1 MYKVSISFVLY
12 ARAKSNFKGM
22 DVHMSRKYFNT
33 VLLLSTT
40 LLTGLA
46 LSHPLIGHADAST
59 QTSNAV
65 ATTTASASSTTTSN
79 GNTYGVD
86 DDNIVW
92 ITYPSMSVLTTY
104 TGTGTYYNADGSD
117 TNTTVS
123 GTSGALGEVR
133 INLNQRTAYVWDSM
147 LNATSNTSARL
158 YRKVTSVS
166 NFMYLS
172 SVYTTKSLTIN
183 FVDTDGNSI
192 DDSMTFDFPDN
203 SDKLENALLDAT
215 PTVDGYTFNSAA
227 VTTGSDDNPAITY
240 TFIKNTSDSG
250 SGNESSN
257 SESSSS
263 EASSSESSS
272 SESSSSEASSSES
285 SSSESSSSES
295 SSVNSATSST
305 DSGNLS
311 DSSSANGA
319 SDTAT
324 SSATK
329 VSVSKTSVY
338 ATRKIGLYKTVN
350 FTKNNRIRWYQK
362 QPRTKR
368 PKFTVIGYA
377 RTNAGTLRYKVKTTS
392 GQTGYITANTDY
404 VGNTYYQTN
413 PKKITVINAKGI
425 NAYRKVNL
433 TSKVRHYRK
442 GTVLKVKAVK
452 QHGITT
458 RLILTNGT
466 YITANKT
473 MVLKK

>member
-46 LSHPLIGHADAST
+46 LSSPLTSHADTST
-59 QTSNAV
+59 QTSSAV
-65 ATTTASASSTTTSN
+65 ATTASASSTTTSN
-79 GNTYGVD
+79 GNTYGID

-92 ITYPSMSVLTTY
+92 ITYPSTHVLTTY

-117 TNTTVS
+117 TNKTVS

-133 INLNQRTAYVWDSM
+133 INLNQRTAYIWDSM
-147 LNATSNTSARL
+147 LDATSNTSDRK
-158 YRKVTSVS
+158 YRKITSVS
-166 NFMYLS
+166 SFTPFS
-172 SVYTTKSLTIN
+172 SVYTIKPLTIN
-183 FVDTDGNSI
+183 FVDTDGQSI
-192 DDSMTFDFPDN
+192 DHSMTFDFPDN

-215 PTVDGYTFNSAA
+215 PTVDGYTFSSAA
-227 VTTGSDDNPAITY
+227 VTTGSDDNPAVTY
-240 TFIKNTSDSG
+240 TFTKNTSDSG
-250 SGNESSN
+250 SGNESSG
-257 SESSSS
+257 SESSS
-263 EASSSESSS
+263 
-272 SESSSSEASSSES
+272 
-285 SSSESSSSES
+285 
-295 SSVNSATSST
+295 SATSST
-305 DSGNLS
+305 DSDNLS
-311 DSSSANGA
+311 DSSSADST
-319 SDTAT
+319 SDSTT
-324 SSATK
+324 STATK
-329 VSVSKTSVY
+329 VSVSKISVY

-362 QPRTKR
+362 KPRTKR
-368 PKFTVIGYA
+368 PTFTVIGYV
-377 RTNAGTLRYKVKTTS
+377 RTKAGTLRYKVKTTS

-404 VGNTYYQTN
+404 VGYTYYQTT
-413 PKKITVINAKGI
+413 PKKVTVINAKGI

>member
-79 GNTYGVD
+79 GNAYGVD

-92 ITYPSMSVLTTY
+92 ITYPSTHVLTTY
-104 TGTGTYYNADGSD
+104 TGTGICYNADGSD
-117 TNTTVS
+117 TNKTVS

-133 INLNQRTAYVWDSM
+133 INLNQRTAYIWDSM
-147 LNATSNTSARL
+147 LDATSNTSDRK
-158 YRKVTSVS
+158 YRKITSVS
-166 NFMYLS
+166 SFTPFS
-172 SVYTTKSLTIN
+172 SVYTIKPLTIN
-183 FVDTDGNSI
+183 FVDTDGQSI
-192 DDSMTFDFPDN
+192 DHSMTFDFPDN

-215 PTVDGYTFNSAA
+215 PTVDGYTFSSAA
-227 VTTGSDDNPAITY
+227 VTTGSDDNPAVTY
-240 TFIKNTSDSG
+240 TFTKNTSDSE
-250 SGNESSN
+250 SGNESSG
-257 SESSSS
+257 SESSS
-263 EASSSESSS
+263 
-272 SESSSSEASSSES
+272 
-285 SSSESSSSES
+285 
-295 SSVNSATSST
+295 SATSST
-305 DSGNLS
+305 DSDNLS
-311 DSSSANGA
+311 DSSSADST
-319 SDTAT
+319 SDSTT
-324 SSATK
+324 STATK
-329 VSVSKTSVY
+329 VSVSKILVY

-368 PKFTVIGYA
+368 PTFTVIGYA
-377 RTNAGTLRYKVKTTS
+377 RTKAGTLRYKVKTTS
-392 GQTGYITANTDY
+392 GQTGYITANTNY

>member
-46 LSHPLIGHADAST
+46 LSRPLIGHADAST

-104 TGTGTYYNADGSD
+104 TGT
-117 TNTTVS
+117 S
-123 GTSGALGEVR
+123 GVLGEVR
-133 INLNQRTAYVWDSM
+133 INLNQRTAYIWDSM
-147 LNATSNTSARL
+147 LDATSGTNDRP
-158 YRKVTSVS
+158 YRKITSVS
-166 NFMYLS
+166 KFMPVG
-172 SVYTTKSLTIN
+172 SVYTIKSLTIN
-183 FVDTDGNSI
+183 FADTDGNSI

-215 PTVDGYTFNSAA
+215 PTVDGYTFNSSA
-227 VTTGSDDNPAITY
+227 VTTGSDDNPAVTY
-240 TFIKNTSDSG
+240 TFTKNTSDSS
-250 SGNESSN
+250 SGN
-257 SESSSS
+257 
-263 EASSSESSS
+263 
-272 SESSSSEASSSES
+272 ES

-350 FTKNNRIRWYQK
+350 FTKNNRIHWYQK

-404 VGNTYYQTN
+404 VGNTYYQTT

>member
-1 MYKVSISFVLY
+1 
-12 ARAKSNFKGM
+12 
-22 DVHMSRKYFNT
+22 MSRKYFNT

-46 LSHPLIGHADAST
+46 LSRPLIGHADAST

-65 ATTTASASSTTTSN
+65 ATTTSSNSSSSTTTSD
-79 GNTYGVD
+79 GTTYGVD
-86 DDNIVW
+86 NGDIAWVK
-92 ITYPSMSVLTTY
+92 YPSSLSIVTSFDP
-104 TGTGTYYNADGSD
+104 GTYDYYDADGSKIA
-117 TNTTVS
+117 TKTSTFS
-123 GTSGALGEVR
+123 GILRELR
-133 INLNQRTAYVWDSM
+133 INLAQKEAYFMESAAKVYFKISD
-147 LNATSNTSARL
+147 TSNFKAL
-158 YRKVTSVS
+158 YSISTL
-166 NFMYLS
+166 YA
-172 SVYTTKSLTIN
+172 TKKLTIN
-183 FVDTDGNSI
+183 FVDDNNKSI
-192 DDSMTFDFPDN
+192 DTSMSLNVPDDN
-203 SDKLENALLDAT
+203 DGVQTTNYAQTIETALLEAT
-215 PTVDGYTFNSAA
+215 PTITDYTFDKAAMTTDTESNPTIMYHFSADS
-227 VTTGSDDNPAITY
+227 TT
-240 TFIKNTSDSG
+240 
-250 SGNESSN
+250 
-257 SESSSS
+257 SSS
-263 EASSSESSS
+263 SSSESSS
-272 SESSSSEASSSES
+272 SESN
-285 SSSESSSSES
+285 SSESSSSES

-377 RTNAGTLRYKVKTTS
+377 RTKAGTLRYKVKTTS

-404 VGNTYYQTN
+404 VGNTYYQTT

-442 GTVLKVKAVK
+442 GTALKIKAVK

>member
-1 MYKVSISFVLY
+1 
-12 ARAKSNFKGM
+12 
-22 DVHMSRKYFNT
+22 
-33 VLLLSTT
+33 
-40 LLTGLA
+40 
-46 LSHPLIGHADAST
+46 
-59 QTSNAV
+59 
-65 ATTTASASSTTTSN
+65 
-79 GNTYGVD
+79 
-86 DDNIVW
+86 
-92 ITYPSMSVLTTY
+92 MSVLTTY

-123 GTSGALGEVR
+123 GTSGTLGEVR

-147 LNATSNTSARL
+147 LNATSNTSAKL
-158 YRKVTSVS
+158 YRKITSVS

-172 SVYTTKSLTIN
+172 SAYTTKSLTIN

-215 PTVDGYTFNSAA
+215 PTVDGYTLNSAA
-227 VTTGSDDNPAITY
+227 VTTGSDDNPAVTY
-240 TFIKNTSDSG
+240 TFTKNSSDSG
-250 SGNESSN
+250 SGSDS
-257 SESSSS
+257 
-263 EASSSESSS
+263 SSSESSS
-272 SESSSSEASSSES
+272 SESSSSESSSSES
-285 SSSESSSSES
+285 SSSESSSSESSSSESSSSESSSSESSSSESSNSESSNSESSSSES

-305 DSGNLS
+305 DSGNFS

-319 SDTAT
+319 GDTAT
-324 SSATK
+324 SSVTK
-329 VSVSKTSVY
+329 VSVSKASVY
-338 ATRKIGLYKTVN
+338 AIRKIGLYKKVN
-350 FTKNNRIRWYQK
+350 FTKNNCIRWYQK

-377 RTNAGTLRYKVKTTS
+377 RTKAGTLRYKVKTTS

-404 VGNTYYQTN
+404 VGNTYYQTT

-452 QHGITT
+452 QHSITT

>member
-1 MYKVSISFVLY
+1 
-12 ARAKSNFKGM
+12 
-22 DVHMSRKYFNT
+22 
-33 VLLLSTT
+33 
-40 LLTGLA
+40 
-46 LSHPLIGHADAST
+46 
-59 QTSNAV
+59 
-65 ATTTASASSTTTSN
+65 
-79 GNTYGVD
+79 
-86 DDNIVW
+86 
-92 ITYPSMSVLTTY
+92 MSVLTTY

-123 GTSGALGEVR
+123 GTSGTLGEVR

-147 LNATSNTSARL
+147 LNATSNTSAKL
-158 YRKVTSVS
+158 YRKITSVS

-172 SVYTTKSLTIN
+172 SAYTTKSLTIN

-215 PTVDGYTFNSAA
+215 PTVDGYTLNSAA
-227 VTTGSDDNPAITY
+227 VTTGSDDNPAVTY
-240 TFIKNTSDSG
+240 TFTKNSSDSG
-250 SGNESSN
+250 SGSDS
-257 SESSSS
+257 
-263 EASSSESSS
+263 SSSESSS
-272 SESSSSEASSSES
+272 SESSSSESSSSESSSSESSSSESSSSES

-305 DSGNLS
+305 DSGNFS

-319 SDTAT
+319 GDTAT
-324 SSATK
+324 SSVTK
-329 VSVSKTSVY
+329 VSVSKASVY
-338 ATRKIGLYKTVN
+338 AIRKIGLYKKVN

-377 RTNAGTLRYKVKTTS
+377 RTKAGTLRYKVKTTS

-404 VGNTYYQTN
+404 VGNTYYQTT

>member
-1 MYKVSISFVLY
+1 MYKVSISFVFY

-46 LSHPLIGHADAST
+46 LSRPLIGHADAST

-79 GNTYGVD
+79 GNAYGVD

-92 ITYPSMSVLTTY
+92 ITYPSTHVLTTY

-117 TNTTVS
+117 TNKTVS

-133 INLNQRTAYVWDSM
+133 INLNQRTAYIWDSM
-147 LNATSNTSARL
+147 LDATSNTSDRK
-158 YRKVTSVS
+158 YRKITSVS
-166 NFMYLS
+166 SFTPFS
-172 SVYTTKSLTIN
+172 SVYTIKPLTIN
-183 FVDTDGNSI
+183 FVDTDGQSI
-192 DDSMTFDFPDN
+192 DHSMTFDFPDN

-215 PTVDGYTFNSAA
+215 PTVDGYTFSSAA
-227 VTTGSDDNPAITY
+227 VTTGSDDNPAVTY
-240 TFIKNTSDSG
+240 TFTKNTSDSG
-250 SGNESSN
+250 SGNESSG
-257 SESSSS
+257 SESSS
-263 EASSSESSS
+263 
-272 SESSSSEASSSES
+272 
-285 SSSESSSSES
+285 
-295 SSVNSATSST
+295 SATSST
-305 DSGNLS
+305 DSDNLS
-311 DSSSANGA
+311 DSSSADST
-319 SDTAT
+319 SDSTT
-324 SSATK
+324 STATK
-329 VSVSKTSVY
+329 VSVSKILVY

-368 PKFTVIGYA
+368 PTFTVIGYV
-377 RTNAGTLRYKVKTTS
+377 RTKAGTLRYKVKTTS

-404 VGNTYYQTN
+404 VGYTYYQTT
-413 PKKITVINAKGI
+413 PKKVTVINAKGI

-433 TSKVRHYRK
+433 TSKARHYRK

>member
-1 MYKVSISFVLY
+1 
-12 ARAKSNFKGM
+12 
-22 DVHMSRKYFNT
+22 MSRKYFNT
-33 VLLLSTT
+33 T
-40 LLTGLA
+40 LLVSTALFIGLTINY
-46 LSHPLIGHADAST
+46 PLTGHAATST

-86 DDNIVW
+86 DADIVW
-92 ITYPSMSVLTTY
+92 ITYPSTRVLTTY

-147 LNATSNTSARL
+147 LNATSNASAKL
-158 YRKVTSVS
+158 YRKITSVS

-172 SVYTTKSLTIN
+172 SAYTTKSLTIN

-227 VTTGSDDNPAITY
+227 VTTSSDDNPAVTY
-240 TFIKNTSDSG
+240 TFTKNSSDSG
-250 SGNESSN
+250 NGSDS
-257 SESSSS
+257 
-263 EASSSESSS
+263 SSSESSS
-272 SESSSSEASSSES
+272 SESSSSESST
-285 SSSESSSSES
+285 SESSSSES

-305 DSGNLS
+305 DSGNFS

-319 SDTAT
+319 GDTAT
-324 SSATK
+324 SSVTK
-329 VSVSKTSVY
+329 VSVSKASVY
-338 ATRKIGLYKTVN
+338 AIRKIGLYKKVN

-368 PKFTVIGYA
+368 PQFTVIGYA
-377 RTNAGTLRYKVKTTS
+377 RTKAGTLRYKVKNTS
-392 GQTGYITANTDY
+392 GQKGYITANTNY
-404 VGNTYYQTN
+404 VSNTYYQMN
-413 PKKITVINAKGI
+413 PKKVTVINAKGI

>member
-46 LSHPLIGHADAST
+46 LSSPLTSHADTST
-59 QTSNAV
+59 QTSSAV
-65 ATTTASASSTTTSN
+65 ATTASASSTTTSN
-79 GNTYGVD
+79 GNTYGID

-92 ITYPSMSVLTTY
+92 ITYPSTHVLTTY

-117 TNTTVS
+117 TNKTVS

-133 INLNQRTAYVWDSM
+133 INLNQRTAYIWDSM
-147 LNATSNTSARL
+147 LDATSNTSDRK
-158 YRKVTSVS
+158 YRKITSVS
-166 NFMYLS
+166 SFTPFS
-172 SVYTTKSLTIN
+172 SVYTIKPLTIN
-183 FVDTDGNSI
+183 FVDTDGQSI
-192 DDSMTFDFPDN
+192 DHSMTFDFPDN

-215 PTVDGYTFNSAA
+215 PTVDGYTFSSAA
-227 VTTGSDDNPAITY
+227 VTTGSDDNPAVTY
-240 TFIKNTSDSG
+240 TFTKNTSDSG
-250 SGNESSN
+250 SGNESSG
-257 SESSSS
+257 SESSS
-263 EASSSESSS
+263 
-272 SESSSSEASSSES
+272 
-285 SSSESSSSES
+285 
-295 SSVNSATSST
+295 SATSST
-305 DSGNLS
+305 DSDNLS
-311 DSSSANGA
+311 DSSSADST
-319 SDTAT
+319 SDSTT
-324 SSATK
+324 STATK
-329 VSVSKTSVY
+329 VSVSKISAY

-362 QPRTKR
+362 KPRTKR
-368 PKFTVIGYA
+368 PTFTVIGYV
-377 RTNAGTLRYKVKTTS
+377 RTKAGTLRYKVKTTS

-404 VGNTYYQTN
+404 VGYTYYQTT
-413 PKKITVINAKGI
+413 PKKVTVINAKGI

>member
-1 MYKVSISFVLY
+1 
-12 ARAKSNFKGM
+12 
-22 DVHMSRKYFNT
+22 
-33 VLLLSTT
+33 
-40 LLTGLA
+40 
-46 LSHPLIGHADAST
+46 
-59 QTSNAV
+59 
-65 ATTTASASSTTTSN
+65 
-79 GNTYGVD
+79 
-86 DDNIVW
+86 
-92 ITYPSMSVLTTY
+92 
-104 TGTGTYYNADGSD
+104 
-117 TNTTVS
+117 
-123 GTSGALGEVR
+123 
-133 INLNQRTAYVWDSM
+133 M

-263 EASSSESSS
+263 EAI
-272 SESSSSEASSSES
+272 
-285 SSSESSSSES
+285 SSES

-305 DSGNLS
+305 DSDNLS

-377 RTNAGTLRYKVKTTS
+377 RTKAGTLRYKVKTTS

-404 VGNTYYQTN
+404 VGNTYYQTT

-442 GTVLKVKAVK
+442 GTVLKIKAVK

>member
-104 TGTGTYYNADGSD
+104 TGAGTYYNADGSD

-263 EASSSESSS
+263 EAI
-272 SESSSSEASSSES
+272 
-285 SSSESSSSES
+285 SSES

-305 DSGNLS
+305 DSDNLS

-377 RTNAGTLRYKVKTTS
+377 RTKAGTLRYKVKTTS

-404 VGNTYYQTN
+404 VGNTYYQTT

-442 GTVLKVKAVK
+442 GTVLKIKAVK

>member
-1 MYKVSISFVLY
+1 
-12 ARAKSNFKGM
+12 
-22 DVHMSRKYFNT
+22 MSRKYFNT

-46 LSHPLIGHADAST
+46 LSRPLTSHADAST

-215 PTVDGYTFNSAA
+215 PTVDGYTFNSAT

-272 SESSSSEASSSES
+272 SESSS
-285 SSSESSSSES
+285 
-295 SSVNSATSST
+295 VNSATSST

-324 SSATK
+324 SSATE

-377 RTNAGTLRYKVKTTS
+377 RTKAGTLRYKVKTTS
-392 GQTGYITANTDY
+392 GQTGYITANTNY
-404 VGNTYYQTN
+404 VSNTYYQMN
-413 PKKITVINAKGI
+413 PKKVTVINAKGI

>member
-1 MYKVSISFVLY
+1 
-12 ARAKSNFKGM
+12 
-22 DVHMSRKYFNT
+22 
-33 VLLLSTT
+33 
-40 LLTGLA
+40 
-46 LSHPLIGHADAST
+46 
-59 QTSNAV
+59 
-65 ATTTASASSTTTSN
+65 
-79 GNTYGVD
+79 
-86 DDNIVW
+86 
-92 ITYPSMSVLTTY
+92 MSVLTTY

-123 GTSGALGEVR
+123 GTSGTLGEVR

-147 LNATSNTSARL
+147 LNATSNTSAKL
-158 YRKVTSVS
+158 YRKITSVS

-172 SVYTTKSLTIN
+172 SAYTTKSLTIN

-215 PTVDGYTFNSAA
+215 PTVDGYTLNSAA
-227 VTTGSDDNPAITY
+227 VTTGSDDNPAVTY
-240 TFIKNTSDSG
+240 TFTKNSSDSG
-250 SGNESSN
+250 SGSDS
-257 SESSSS
+257 
-263 EASSSESSS
+263 SSSESSS
-272 SESSSSEASSSES
+272 SESSSSESSSSESSSSES

-305 DSGNLS
+305 DSGNFS

-319 SDTAT
+319 GDTAT
-324 SSATK
+324 SSVTK
-329 VSVSKTSVY
+329 VSVSKASAY
-338 ATRKIGLYKTVN
+338 AIRKIGLYKKVN

-377 RTNAGTLRYKVKTTS
+377 RTKAGTLRYKVKTTS

-404 VGNTYYQTN
+404 VGNTYYQTT

>member
-1 MYKVSISFVLY
+1 
-12 ARAKSNFKGM
+12 
-22 DVHMSRKYFNT
+22 
-33 VLLLSTT
+33 
-40 LLTGLA
+40 
-46 LSHPLIGHADAST
+46 
-59 QTSNAV
+59 
-65 ATTTASASSTTTSN
+65 
-79 GNTYGVD
+79 
-86 DDNIVW
+86 
-92 ITYPSMSVLTTY
+92 MSVLTTY

-123 GTSGALGEVR
+123 GTSGTLGEVR

-147 LNATSNTSARL
+147 LNATSNTSAKL
-158 YRKVTSVS
+158 YRKITSVS

-172 SVYTTKSLTIN
+172 SAYTTKSLTIN

-215 PTVDGYTFNSAA
+215 PTVDGYTLNSAA
-227 VTTGSDDNPAITY
+227 VTTGSDDNPAVTY
-240 TFIKNTSDSG
+240 TFTKNSSDSG
-250 SGNESSN
+250 SGSDS
-257 SESSSS
+257 
-263 EASSSESSS
+263 SSSESSS
-272 SESSSSEASSSES
+272 SESSSSESSSSESSSSESSSSESSSSESSSSESSSSESSNSES

-305 DSGNLS
+305 DSGNFS

-319 SDTAT
+319 GDTAT
-324 SSATK
+324 SSVTK
-329 VSVSKTSVY
+329 VSVSKASVY
-338 ATRKIGLYKTVN
+338 AIRKIGLYKKVN

-377 RTNAGTLRYKVKTTS
+377 RTKAGTLRYKVKTTS

-404 VGNTYYQTN
+404 VGNTYYQTT

>member
-1 MYKVSISFVLY
+1 
-12 ARAKSNFKGM
+12 
-22 DVHMSRKYFNT
+22 
-33 VLLLSTT
+33 
-40 LLTGLA
+40 
-46 LSHPLIGHADAST
+46 
-59 QTSNAV
+59 
-65 ATTTASASSTTTSN
+65 
-79 GNTYGVD
+79 
-86 DDNIVW
+86 
-92 ITYPSMSVLTTY
+92 MSVLTTY

-123 GTSGALGEVR
+123 GTSGTLGEVR

-147 LNATSNTSARL
+147 LNATSNTSAKL
-158 YRKVTSVS
+158 YRKITSVS

-172 SVYTTKSLTIN
+172 SAYTTKSLTIN

-215 PTVDGYTFNSAA
+215 PTVDGYTLNSAA
-227 VTTGSDDNPAITY
+227 VTTGSDDNPAVTY
-240 TFIKNTSDSG
+240 TFTKNSSDSG
-250 SGNESSN
+250 SGSDS
-257 SESSSS
+257 
-263 EASSSESSS
+263 SSSESSS
-272 SESSSSEASSSES
+272 SESSSSESSSSESSSSESSSSESSSSESSSSESSSSESSSSESSNSES

-305 DSGNLS
+305 DSGNFS

-319 SDTAT
+319 GDTAT
-324 SSATK
+324 SSVTK
-329 VSVSKTSVY
+329 VSVSKASVY
-338 ATRKIGLYKTVN
+338 AIRKIGLYKKVN

-377 RTNAGTLRYKVKTTS
+377 RTKAGTLRYKVKTTS

-404 VGNTYYQTN
+404 VGNTYYQTT

>member
-46 LSHPLIGHADAST
+46 LSRPLTSHADTST
-59 QTSNAV
+59 PPTSA
-65 ATTTASASSTTTSN
+65 ATTTTSSDSSSSTTSDGT
-79 GNTYGVD
+79 TYGVD
-86 DDNIVW
+86 SGDIAWVK
-92 ITYPSMSVLTTY
+92 YPSSLSIVTSFDP
-104 TGTGTYYNADGSD
+104 GTYDYYDADGSKIA
-117 TNTTVS
+117 TKTSTFS
-123 GTSGALGEVR
+123 GILRELR
-133 INLNQRTAYVWDSM
+133 INLAQKEAYFMESAANVYFKVSDTNNFKALYSIST
-147 LNATSNTSARL
+147 LYATKKL
-158 YRKVTSVS
+158 
-166 NFMYLS
+166 M
-172 SVYTTKSLTIN
+172 IN
-183 FVDTDGNSI
+183 FVDDNNKSI
-192 DDSMTFDFPDN
+192 DTSMSLSVPDDN
-203 SDKLENALLDAT
+203 DGVQTTNYAQTIETALLEAT
-215 PTVDGYTFNSAA
+215 PTITDYTFDKAA
-227 VTTGSDDNPAITY
+227 MTTDTESNPTITY
-240 TFIKNTSDSG
+240 HFSADSTT
-250 SGNESSN
+250 
-257 SESSSS
+257 SSS
-263 EASSSESSS
+263 SSSESSS
-272 SESSSSEASSSES
+272 SESN
-285 SSSESSSSES
+285 SSES

-368 PKFTVIGYA
+368 PKFTVIEYA
-377 RTNAGTLRYKVKTTS
+377 RTNAGTLRYKVKITS

-404 VGNTYYQTN
+404 VGNTYYQTT
-413 PKKITVINAKGI
+413 PKKVTVINAKGI

-442 GTVLKVKAVK
+442 GIVLKVKADK

>member
-1 MYKVSISFVLY
+1 MYKVNISFVLY

-46 LSHPLIGHADAST
+46 LSYPLTSHADTST
-59 QTSNAV
+59 QTSSAV
-65 ATTTASASSTTTSN
+65 ATTASASSTTTSN

-92 ITYPSMSVLTTY
+92 ITYPSTHVLTTY
-104 TGTGTYYNADGSD
+104 TRTGTYYNADGSD
-117 TNTTVS
+117 TNKTVS

-133 INLNQRTAYVWDSM
+133 INLNQRTAYIWDSM
-147 LNATSNTSARL
+147 LDATSNTSDRK
-158 YRKVTSVS
+158 YRKITSVS
-166 NFMYLS
+166 SFTPFS
-172 SVYTTKSLTIN
+172 SVYTIKPLTIN
-183 FVDTDGNSI
+183 FVDTDGQSI
-192 DDSMTFDFPDN
+192 DHSMTFDFPDN

-215 PTVDGYTFNSAA
+215 PTVDGYTFSSAA
-227 VTTGSDDNPAITY
+227 VTTGSDDNPAVTY
-240 TFIKNTSDSG
+240 TFTKNTSDSG

-263 EASSSESSS
+263 EA
-272 SESSSSEASSSES
+272 

-377 RTNAGTLRYKVKTTS
+377 RTKAGTLRYKVKTTS

-404 VGNTYYQTN
+404 VGNTYYQTT

-442 GTVLKVKAVK
+442 GTVLKIKAVK

>member
-1 MYKVSISFVLY
+1 
-12 ARAKSNFKGM
+12 
-22 DVHMSRKYFNT
+22 
-33 VLLLSTT
+33 
-40 LLTGLA
+40 
-46 LSHPLIGHADAST
+46 
-59 QTSNAV
+59 
-65 ATTTASASSTTTSN
+65 
-79 GNTYGVD
+79 
-86 DDNIVW
+86 
-92 ITYPSMSVLTTY
+92 MSVLTTY

-123 GTSGALGEVR
+123 GTSGTLGEVR

-147 LNATSNTSARL
+147 LNATSNTSAKL
-158 YRKVTSVS
+158 YRKITSVS

-172 SVYTTKSLTIN
+172 SAYTTKSLTIN

-215 PTVDGYTFNSAA
+215 PTVDGYTLNSAA
-227 VTTGSDDNPAITY
+227 VTTGSDDNPAVTY
-240 TFIKNTSDSG
+240 TFTKNSSDSG
-250 SGNESSN
+250 SGSDS
-257 SESSSS
+257 
-263 EASSSESSS
+263 SSSESSS
-272 SESSSSEASSSES
+272 SESSSSESSNSES
-285 SSSESSSSES
+285 SNSESSSSES

-305 DSGNLS
+305 DSGNFS

-319 SDTAT
+319 GDTAT
-324 SSATK
+324 SSVTK
-329 VSVSKTSVY
+329 VSVSKASVY
-338 ATRKIGLYKTVN
+338 AIRKIGLYKKVN

-377 RTNAGTLRYKVKTTS
+377 RTKAGTLRYKVKTTS
-392 GQTGYITANTDY
+392 GQTGYITANTNY
-404 VGNTYYQTN
+404 VSNTYYQMN
-413 PKKITVINAKGI
+413 PKKVTVINAKGI

-458 RLILTNGT
+458 RLILTNGI

>member
-1 MYKVSISFVLY
+1 
-12 ARAKSNFKGM
+12 
-22 DVHMSRKYFNT
+22 
-33 VLLLSTT
+33 
-40 LLTGLA
+40 
-46 LSHPLIGHADAST
+46 
-59 QTSNAV
+59 
-65 ATTTASASSTTTSN
+65 
-79 GNTYGVD
+79 
-86 DDNIVW
+86 
-92 ITYPSMSVLTTY
+92 MSVLTTY

-147 LNATSNTSARL
+147 LNATSNTSAKL
-158 YRKVTSVS
+158 YRKITSVS

-172 SVYTTKSLTIN
+172 SAYTTKSLTIN

-227 VTTGSDDNPAITY
+227 VTTSSDDNPAVTY
-240 TFIKNTSDSG
+240 TFTKNSSDSG
-250 SGNESSN
+250 SGSDS
-257 SESSSS
+257 
-263 EASSSESSS
+263 SSSESSS
-272 SESSSSEASSSES
+272 SESSSSESSSSES
-285 SSSESSSSES
+285 SSSESSSLESSSSESSSSESSSSESSSSDSSSSESSSLESSSSESSSSDSSSSESSSLESSSSESSSSDSSSSESSSSEASSSESSSSES

-368 PKFTVIGYA
+368 PTFTVIGYA
-377 RTNAGTLRYKVKTTS
+377 RTKAGTLRYKVKTTS

-404 VGNTYYQTN
+404 VGNTYYQMN
-413 PKKITVINAKGI
+413 PKKVTVINAKGI

-442 GTVLKVKAVK
+442 GTVLKIKAVK

>member
-1 MYKVSISFVLY
+1 MDKVSISFVLY

-40 LLTGLA
+40 LLTSLA
-46 LSHPLIGHADAST
+46 LSRPLIGHADAST

-65 ATTTASASSTTTSN
+65 ATTTSSNSSSSTTTSD
-79 GNTYGVD
+79 GTTYGVD
-86 DDNIVW
+86 NGDIAWVK
-92 ITYPSMSVLTTY
+92 YPSSLSIVTSFDP
-104 TGTGTYYNADGSD
+104 GTYDYYDADGSKIA
-117 TNTTVS
+117 TKTSTFS
-123 GTSGALGEVR
+123 GILRELR
-133 INLNQRTAYVWDSM
+133 INLAQKEAYFMESAANVYFKVSD
-147 LNATSNTSARL
+147 TSNFKAL
-158 YRKVTSVS
+158 YSISTL
-166 NFMYLS
+166 YA
-172 SVYTTKSLTIN
+172 TKKLTIN
-183 FVDTDGNSI
+183 FVDDNNKSI
-192 DDSMTFDFPDN
+192 DTSMSLNVPDDN
-203 SDKLENALLDAT
+203 DGVQTTNYAQTIETALLEAT
-215 PTVDGYTFNSAA
+215 PTITDYTFDKAA
-227 VTTGSDDNPAITY
+227 MTTDTESNPTITY
-240 TFIKNTSDSG
+240 HFSADSTTSS
-250 SGNESSN
+250 
-257 SESSSS
+257 
-263 EASSSESSS
+263 
-272 SESSSSEASSSES
+272 S

-319 SDTAT
+319 GDTAT
-324 SSATK
+324 SSVTK
-329 VSVSKTSVY
+329 VSVSKASVY
-338 ATRKIGLYKTVN
+338 AIRKIGLYKKVN

-368 PKFTVIGYA
+368 PQFTVIGYA
-377 RTNAGTLRYKVKTTS
+377 RTKAGTLRYKVKTTS
-392 GQTGYITANTDY
+392 GQTGYITANTNY
-404 VGNTYYQTN
+404 VSNTYYQMN
-413 PKKITVINAKGI
+413 PKTITVINAKGI

>member
-1 MYKVSISFVLY
+1 
-12 ARAKSNFKGM
+12 
-22 DVHMSRKYFNT
+22 
-33 VLLLSTT
+33 
-40 LLTGLA
+40 
-46 LSHPLIGHADAST
+46 
-59 QTSNAV
+59 
-65 ATTTASASSTTTSN
+65 
-79 GNTYGVD
+79 
-86 DDNIVW
+86 
-92 ITYPSMSVLTTY
+92 MSVLTTY

-123 GTSGALGEVR
+123 GTSGTLGEVR

-147 LNATSNTSARL
+147 LNATSNTSAKL
-158 YRKVTSVS
+158 YRKITSVS

-172 SVYTTKSLTIN
+172 SAYTTKSLTIN

-215 PTVDGYTFNSAA
+215 PTVDGYTLNSAA
-227 VTTGSDDNPAITY
+227 VTTGSDDNPAVTY
-240 TFIKNTSDSG
+240 TFTKNSSDSG
-250 SGNESSN
+250 SGSDS
-257 SESSSS
+257 
-263 EASSSESSS
+263 SSSESSS
-272 SESSSSEASSSES
+272 SESSSSESSSSES
-285 SSSESSSSES
+285 SSSESSSSESSSSESSSSESSSSESSNSESSNSESSSSES

-305 DSGNLS
+305 DSGNFS

-319 SDTAT
+319 GDTAT
-324 SSATK
+324 SSVTK
-329 VSVSKTSVY
+329 VSVSKASVY
-338 ATRKIGLYKTVN
+338 AIRKIGLYKKVN

-377 RTNAGTLRYKVKTTS
+377 RTKAGTLRYKVKTTS

-404 VGNTYYQTN
+404 VGNTYYQTT

>member
-1 MYKVSISFVLY
+1 
-12 ARAKSNFKGM
+12 
-22 DVHMSRKYFNT
+22 MSRKYFNT

-46 LSHPLIGHADAST
+46 LSYPLTSHADTST
-59 QTSNAV
+59 QTSSAV
-65 ATTTASASSTTTSN
+65 ATTASASSTTTSN

-92 ITYPSMSVLTTY
+92 ITYPSTHVLTTY

-117 TNTTVS
+117 TNKTVS

-133 INLNQRTAYVWDSM
+133 INLNQRTAYIWDSM
-147 LNATSNTSARL
+147 LDATSNTSDRK
-158 YRKVTSVS
+158 YRKITSVS
-166 NFMYLS
+166 SFTPFS
-172 SVYTTKSLTIN
+172 SVYTIKPLTIN
-183 FVDTDGNSI
+183 FVDTDGQSI
-192 DDSMTFDFPDN
+192 DHSMTFDFPDN

-215 PTVDGYTFNSAA
+215 PTVDGYTFSSAA
-227 VTTGSDDNPAITY
+227 VTTGSDDNPAVTY
-240 TFIKNTSDSG
+240 TFTKNTSDSG
-250 SGNESSN
+250 SGNESSG
-257 SESSSS
+257 SESSS
-263 EASSSESSS
+263 
-272 SESSSSEASSSES
+272 
-285 SSSESSSSES
+285 
-295 SSVNSATSST
+295 SATSST
-305 DSGNLS
+305 DSDNLS
-311 DSSSANGA
+311 DSSSADST
-319 SDTAT
+319 SDSTT
-324 SSATK
+324 STATK
-329 VSVSKTSVY
+329 VSVSKISVY

-368 PKFTVIGYA
+368 PTFTVIGYV
-377 RTNAGTLRYKVKTTS
+377 RTKAGTLRYKVKTTS

-404 VGNTYYQTN
+404 VGYTYYQTT
-413 PKKITVINAKGI
+413 PKKVTVINAKGI

-433 TSKVRHYRK
+433 TSKARHYRK

>member
-1 MYKVSISFVLY
+1 
-12 ARAKSNFKGM
+12 
-22 DVHMSRKYFNT
+22 MSRKYFNT

-227 VTTGSDDNPAITY
+227 VTTGSDDNPAVTY
-240 TFIKNTSDSG
+240 TFTKNTSDSG
-250 SGNESSN
+250 SGNESSG
-257 SESSSS
+257 SESSS
-263 EASSSESSS
+263 
-272 SESSSSEASSSES
+272 
-285 SSSESSSSES
+285 
-295 SSVNSATSST
+295 SATSST
-305 DSGNLS
+305 DSDNLS
-311 DSSSANGA
+311 DSSSADST
-319 SDTAT
+319 SDSTT
-324 SSATK
+324 STATK
-329 VSVSKTSVY
+329 VSVSKILVY

-368 PKFTVIGYA
+368 PTFTVIGYA
-377 RTNAGTLRYKVKTTS
+377 RTKAGTLRYKVKTTS
-392 GQTGYITANTDY
+392 GQTGYITANTNY

-413 PKKITVINAKGI
+413 PKKITVINTKGI

-433 TSKVRHYRK
+433 TGKVRHYRK
-442 GTVLKVKAVK
+442 GTVLKIKTIK
-452 QHGITT
+452 HHGITT

-473 MVLKK
+473 LVLKK

>member
-227 VTTGSDDNPAITY
+227 VTTGSDDNPAVTY
-240 TFIKNTSDSG
+240 TFTKNTSDSG
-250 SGNESSN
+250 SGNESSG
-257 SESSSS
+257 SESSS
-263 EASSSESSS
+263 
-272 SESSSSEASSSES
+272 
-285 SSSESSSSES
+285 
-295 SSVNSATSST
+295 SATSST
-305 DSGNLS
+305 DSDNLS
-311 DSSSANGA
+311 DSSSADST
-319 SDTAT
+319 SDSTT
-324 SSATK
+324 STATK
-329 VSVSKTSVY
+329 VSVSKILVY

-368 PKFTVIGYA
+368 PTFTVIGYA
-377 RTNAGTLRYKVKTTS
+377 RTKAGTLRYKVKTTS
-392 GQTGYITANTDY
+392 GQTGYITANTNY

-413 PKKITVINAKGI
+413 PKKITVINTKGI

-433 TSKVRHYRK
+433 TGKVRHYRK
-442 GTVLKVKAVK
+442 GTVLKIKTIK
-452 QHGITT
+452 HHGITT

-473 MVLKK
+473 LVLKK

>member
-46 LSHPLIGHADAST
+46 LSYPLTSHADTST
-59 QTSNAV
+59 QTSSAV
-65 ATTTASASSTTTSN
+65 ATTASASSTTTSN
-79 GNTYGVD
+79 GNTYGID

-92 ITYPSMSVLTTY
+92 ITYPSTHVLTTY

-117 TNTTVS
+117 TNKTVS

-133 INLNQRTAYVWDSM
+133 INLNQRTAYIWDSM
-147 LNATSNTSARL
+147 LDATSNTSDRK
-158 YRKVTSVS
+158 YRKITSVS
-166 NFMYLS
+166 SFTPFS
-172 SVYTTKSLTIN
+172 SVYTIKPLTIN
-183 FVDTDGNSI
+183 FVDTDGQSI
-192 DDSMTFDFPDN
+192 DHSMTFDFPDN

-215 PTVDGYTFNSAA
+215 PTVDGYTFSSAA
-227 VTTGSDDNPAITY
+227 VTTGSDDNPAVTY
-240 TFIKNTSDSG
+240 TFTKNTSDSG
-250 SGNESSN
+250 SGNESSG
-257 SESSSS
+257 SESSS
-263 EASSSESSS
+263 
-272 SESSSSEASSSES
+272 
-285 SSSESSSSES
+285 
-295 SSVNSATSST
+295 SATSST
-305 DSGNLS
+305 DSDNLS
-311 DSSSANGA
+311 DSSSADST
-319 SDTAT
+319 SDSTT
-324 SSATK
+324 STATK
-329 VSVSKTSVY
+329 VSVSKISVY

-362 QPRTKR
+362 KPRTKR
-368 PKFTVIGYA
+368 PTFTVIGYV
-377 RTNAGTLRYKVKTTS
+377 RTKAGTLRYKVKTTS

-404 VGNTYYQTN
+404 VGYTYYQTT
-413 PKKITVINAKGI
+413 PKKVTVINAKGI

>member
-1 MYKVSISFVLY
+1 
-12 ARAKSNFKGM
+12 
-22 DVHMSRKYFNT
+22 
-33 VLLLSTT
+33 
-40 LLTGLA
+40 
-46 LSHPLIGHADAST
+46 
-59 QTSNAV
+59 
-65 ATTTASASSTTTSN
+65 
-79 GNTYGVD
+79 
-86 DDNIVW
+86 
-92 ITYPSMSVLTTY
+92 MSVLTTY

-123 GTSGALGEVR
+123 GTSGTLGEVR

-147 LNATSNTSARL
+147 LNATSNTSAKL
-158 YRKVTSVS
+158 YRKITSVS

-172 SVYTTKSLTIN
+172 SAYTTKSLTIN

-215 PTVDGYTFNSAA
+215 PTVDGYTLNSAA
-227 VTTGSDDNPAITY
+227 VTTGSDDNPAVTY
-240 TFIKNTSDSG
+240 TFTKNSSDSG
-250 SGNESSN
+250 SGSDS
-257 SESSSS
+257 
-263 EASSSESSS
+263 SSSESSS
-272 SESSSSEASSSES
+272 SESSSSESSSSESSSSESSSSESSSSESSSSESSSSESSSSESSNSESSNSES

-305 DSGNLS
+305 DSGNFS

-319 SDTAT
+319 GDTAT
-324 SSATK
+324 SSVTK
-329 VSVSKTSVY
+329 VSVSKASVY
-338 ATRKIGLYKTVN
+338 AIRKIGLYKKVN

-377 RTNAGTLRYKVKTTS
+377 RTKAGTLRYKVKTTS

-404 VGNTYYQTN
+404 VGNTYYQTT

>member
-1 MYKVSISFVLY
+1 
-12 ARAKSNFKGM
+12 
-22 DVHMSRKYFNT
+22 
-33 VLLLSTT
+33 
-40 LLTGLA
+40 
-46 LSHPLIGHADAST
+46 
-59 QTSNAV
+59 
-65 ATTTASASSTTTSN
+65 
-79 GNTYGVD
+79 
-86 DDNIVW
+86 
-92 ITYPSMSVLTTY
+92 MSVLTTY

-123 GTSGALGEVR
+123 GTSGTLGEVR

-147 LNATSNTSARL
+147 LNATSNTSAKL
-158 YRKVTSVS
+158 YRKITSVS

-172 SVYTTKSLTIN
+172 SAYTTKSLTIN

-215 PTVDGYTFNSAA
+215 PTVDGYTLNSAA
-227 VTTGSDDNPAITY
+227 VTTGSDDNPAVTY
-240 TFIKNTSDSG
+240 TFTKNSSDSG
-250 SGNESSN
+250 SGSDS
-257 SESSSS
+257 
-263 EASSSESSS
+263 SSSESSS
-272 SESSSSEASSSES
+272 SESSSSESSSSES
-285 SSSESSSSES
+285 SSSESSSSESSSSESSSSESSSSESSSSESSNSESSNSESSSSES

-305 DSGNLS
+305 DSGNFS

-319 SDTAT
+319 GDTAT
-324 SSATK
+324 SSVTK
-329 VSVSKTSVY
+329 VSVSKASVY
-338 ATRKIGLYKTVN
+338 AIRKIGLYKKVN

-377 RTNAGTLRYKVKTTS
+377 RTKAGTLRYKVKTTS

-404 VGNTYYQTN
+404 VGNTYYQTT